1 MIAKNADLEQKEA
14 FLETIRRTLAG
25 IVENGFDRKALQA
38 GLNFYEFRYRE
49 ADFGNYP
56 RGLMYGLQMF
66 DSWLYD
72 ETKPF
77 LHLLALD
84 NFARLKKR
92 MDQGYFEGLVKKYLL
107 ENTHAALLMLRPV
120 PGLEAQE
127 GARVEQ
133 ELKVYREGLDE
144 KAVEALVKSTEALK
158 AYQDEPSSPEDLQKI
173 PMLKREDIR
182 REALPLI
189 NEELQ
194 VDGTTVLY
202 QEIFTGGI
210 SYIRLLFDAE
220 SLPEEL
226 IPYMGILKH
235 VLGFMDTENYSYGEL
250 FNEINCHTGG
260 IVPGVSLY
268 GDMRD
273 RDRFR
278 VMFELRAKVLSG
290 KTDFAFAMMREI
302 LKRTRLTD
310 KKRLHE
316 ILSQLRSRLQMYL
329 TCGGH
334 ARHGRFFQIG
344 QDE

>member
-1 MIAKNADLEQKEA
+1 M
-14 FLETIRRTLAG
+14 
-25 IVENGFDRKALQA
+25 
-38 GLNFYEFRYRE
+38 
-49 ADFGNYP
+49 
-56 RGLMYGLQMF
+56 
-66 DSWLYD
+66 
-72 ETKPF
+72 
-77 LHLLALD
+77 
-84 NFARLKKR
+84 
-92 MDQGYFEGLVKKYLL
+92 
-107 ENTHAALLMLRPV
+107 
-120 PGLEAQE
+120 
-127 GARVEQ
+127 EQ

-290 KTDFAFAMMREI
+290 T
-302 LKRTRLTD
+302 
-310 KKRLHE
+310 
-316 ILSQLRSRLQMYL
+316 LSV
-329 TCGGH
+329 
-334 ARHGRFFQIG
+334 
-344 QDE
+344 